1 VEYDFT
7 FAVPLFIKSFTR
19 PTGAIS
25 VAVATLVHRTRLEAL
40 VARADEVGSLIRAN
54 LPAAFL

>member
-7 FAVPLFIKSFTR
+7 FAFPLFIESFTR
-19 PTGAIS
+19 PAGAIS
-25 VAVATLVHRTRLEAL
+25 VATLVHRTPLEAL

-54 LPAAFL
+54 LPAASV

>member
-7 FAVPLFIKSFTR
+7 FVFPLFIESFTR
-19 PTGAIS
+19 SAGAIS
-25 VAVATLVHRTRLEAL
+25 VATFVHRTRLEAL

>member
-7 FAVPLFIKSFTR
+7 FAFPLFIESFTR
-19 PTGAIS
+19 PPGAIS
-25 VAVATLVHRTRLEAL
+25 VATLVHRTPLEAL